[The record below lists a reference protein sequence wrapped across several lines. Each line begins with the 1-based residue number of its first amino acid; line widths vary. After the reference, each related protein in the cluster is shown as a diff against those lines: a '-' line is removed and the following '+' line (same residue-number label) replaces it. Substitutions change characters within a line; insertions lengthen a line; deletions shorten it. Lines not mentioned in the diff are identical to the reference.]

1 MAIWGIL
8 VLLAGIGAGVAA
20 LLRKAAS
27 TQEDIRRMRSEL
39 TNLHFEVARRA
50 RPTFG
55 RRGASS

>member
-39 TNLHFEVARRA
+39 TNLHFEVARRE